1 MNPDGT
7 GTSFRLRS
15 TWAQL
20 VSITV
25 LYGGALIGISID
37 PTNPLVTAGFLTAA
51 TILLVIALVV
61 LHIPMALLTRHD
73 PDDERDAAIQ
83 LRSTRYSSYIL
94 SGGVVTAIIAIV
106 AQQVVTQHTVG
117 EPANPS
123 ALILNP
129 LLIGDFL
136 VLALVASELV
146 RLATQL
152 VDYHRG
158 A

>member
-20 VSITV
+20 VIIAV
-25 LYGGALIGISID
+25 LYGGALIGISLD
-37 PTNPLVTAGFLTAA
+37 PANPFRTAGFLISA
-51 TILLVIALVV
+51 TVLLTIALAVV
-61 LHIPMALLTRHD
+61 HIPIALLTSRD
-73 PDDERDAAIQ
+73 PDDERDAAIE
-83 LRSTRYSSYIL
+83 LRSTRYSQYIL
-94 SGGVVTAIIAIV
+94 SGGVVFAIMAIV
-106 AQQVVTQHTVG
+106 AQQVAAQQALG
-117 EPANPS
+117 ETASPP

-129 LLIGDFL
+129 LLVGHFL
-136 VLALVASELV
+136 VLVLVGSEVV